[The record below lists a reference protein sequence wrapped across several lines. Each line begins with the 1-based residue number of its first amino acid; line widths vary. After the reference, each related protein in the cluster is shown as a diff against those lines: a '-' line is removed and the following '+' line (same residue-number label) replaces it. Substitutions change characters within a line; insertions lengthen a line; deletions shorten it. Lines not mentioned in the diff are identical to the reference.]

1 MPKTKNNLFAVSV
14 SSGDPHRN
22 SGLKSLGRSFAGQS
36 NDALALPADLVAKV
50 GTTETKNEI
59 LVLDE
64 KQLTLHATCEM
75 LKELKQ
81 TKILEIIMIM

>member
-36 NDALALPADLVAKV
+36 NDALALAADLVAKV
-50 GTTETKNEI
+50 GTTETNK
-59 LVLDE
+59 
-64 KQLTLHATCEM
+64 
-75 LKELKQ
+75 
-81 TKILEIIMIM
+81 